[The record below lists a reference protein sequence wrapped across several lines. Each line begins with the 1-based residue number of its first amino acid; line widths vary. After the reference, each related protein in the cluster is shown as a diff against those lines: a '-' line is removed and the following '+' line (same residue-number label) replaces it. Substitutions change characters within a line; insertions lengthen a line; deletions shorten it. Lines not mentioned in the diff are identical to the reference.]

1 MRSLDKQKETS
12 LRRWGSQLIAGIFV
26 VIAPFFQGHLG
37 GGFDEKK
44 VISPKFGKQKYIQT
58 NFHQDIFSIQPT
70 NKLVIPFN
78 ELVLY
83 VQTIFPPFP
92 NRWFQ
97 PLHIVIL
104 CISIN
109 EMVQPPT
116 NTHPILVLYFQTI

>member
-12 LRRWGSQLIAGIFV
+12 LRHGGRQLIAGIFV
-26 VIAPFFQGHLG
+26 VIAPFFQGPLG

-44 VISPKFGKQKYIQT
+44 DISPKFGKQKYIQT

-83 VQTIFPPFP
+83 VQTDFST
-92 NRWFQ
+92 
-97 PLHIVIL
+97 L
-104 CISIN
+104 SKS
-109 EMVQPPT
+109 MVPT
-116 NTHPILVLYFQTI
+116 TTHSHPMYFH